1 MINIGHDDKVLLIEE
16 SVEAYE
22 PGGAYVRIDSRHE
35 GLGIHVPAS
44 LRIEAARELAGAG
57 VLVAELPKIE
67 DQIVTNHMRFGD
79 RLAAS
84 EEYHLRQLAVVR
96 EARRR
101 LAEQP
106 KRDPDQVRLLTEAF
120 DEISITAATPGL
132 VEALYDKGVRANA

>member
-1 MINIGHDDKVLLIEE
+1 MISIDRSGKHLFIEE
-16 SVEAYE
+16 SELLA
-22 PGGAYVRIDSRHE
+22 GGAYISLHDRSATV
-35 GLGIHVPAS
+35 GIQIPAGTR
-44 LRIEAARELAGAG
+44 LEAAKELAGPKA
-57 VLVAELPKIE
+57 LVAELPEIE

-79 RLAAS
+79 SLAKS

-132 VEALYDKGVRANA
+132 VEALYDKGVRVNA

>member
-1 MINIGHDDKVLLIEE
+1 MINIETERGDKVLLIEDSE
-16 SVEAYE
+16 RVVGSAFVK
-22 PGGAYVRIDSRHE
+22 IDDRHY
-35 GLGIHVPAS
+35 GIGFHVPAS
-44 LRIEAARELAGAG
+44 LRIEAAKELAGAG
-57 VLVAELPKIE
+57 VLVVELPEIE

-79 RLAAS
+79 SLAKS

-132 VEALYDKGVRANA
+132 VEALYDKGVRVNA